1 MADLMPIATAGQ
13 HHLRITYGLFVL
25 HIIEAHLHV
34 YQLSKC
40 GQKKPV
46 TGVAVPVLS
55 SHAVLLGL
63 RHRRDVSIAEF
74 TALPLKKA
82 VLV

>member
-1 MADLMPIATAGQ
+1 MAKSMLVATAGQ
-13 HHLRITYGLFVL
+13 QHFKNKIWA
-25 HIIEAHLHV
+25 ICCACAIEAHLHV

-40 GQKKPV
+40 G
-46 TGVAVPVLS
+46 TSMIDLAAPVLS